1 MKNKLLFVATLLA
14 CASLSRAV
22 PVIDETSIRIGDTP
36 ASNIPTFAATD
47 TPAVTATITDAAVAW
62 VQLVTDAGTTRVY
75 LENSGTQ
82 WTGTMPPTRS
92 GDVVWQIYATDDES
106 QVVTRQVFRY
116 SVTDE
121 LPDARYP
128 ALDTWRGQLTG
139 STTQTL
145 GSWNVRNIR
154 MSRVGQVSL
163 PGSASPSASSQS
175 YIRSSAIAGGV
186 STIYFKARNMD
197 TNTTAVLTFDV
208 MRNAIAIV
216 ESFSIELPSSENT
229 EFVQYAV
236 PIHSS
241 TTLDGSYIFRFRN
254 ATAYPNPDTASQ
266 STIDITDIFIAP
278 MIPDVVIT
286 KESLDYE
293 PGYPSVLDPVTFRI
307 HVANKYANAP
317 AYNLTPKLIWRQE
330 GGAWNTSVM
339 TNVAGRTLQGD
350 GEYAV
355 TITNHV
361 AGSFEYTYQVD
372 FNGYSPTF
380 EISSE
385 ASGAECANIDDFSI
399 FIRDDGMVALDRSPE
414 YHRNFIDNYDNGR
427 NPAYQDYAY
436 DEFGYDNDLSH
447 LFDLYNL
454 NLGYPLAKNDPTF
467 EIPGYYEYNTLQA
480 DEGVRRFRSQF
491 DSFGLAPH
499 DADSDN
505 PSHLEPSYTMQ
516 QVGDYTWQAILY
528 LTNAVDS
535 YFTVTS
541 TYRYVE
547 GAYGFDSRPW
557 YWGEIN
563 QEETAIN
570 PPMSGTVTAYHDDS
584 IPAGADDVRVQLNYD
599 GFLMFR
605 FCTTNGSYQ
614 VRRAAWQ
621 DFNAWQADEDF
632 YSRSFGLY
640 DTQTFQSNLDNRD
653 LSVFGNSPFVDP
665 DETGIEASGD
675 FMLRAYWNGLMGYN
689 AMVFDETKRANPTN
703 YEDVTANKAYRLSTY
718 PRNPGSLETTYM
730 VGGAGRGTFG
740 MRARVSTDDDRLA
753 VYRGTGLTA
762 DSNTYRAVGRANIT
776 SASDGSPSFSVYGYY
791 QDINN
796 YWEGRLTQVRDL
808 RVNANNNSDDSRY
821 RFLVEI
827 RHCQNGVN
835 SVVSSNYTSYG
846 HDLQTAGGYTLSLTL
861 ETSGNTVRPTLHVYQ
876 ESALQDAA
884 APNSTLITLNP
895 NKSYDS
901 TATSGTIAYN
911 LRDCAGEIIPYVF
924 STTEQVIKNGS
935 SSAAYRSVT
944 TSDPGTEWEFLTDS
958 YYGHVNPWTY
968 QDGVNMSP
976 TPTML
981 IRSVPTAYYR
991 IKVYRSGLETSEN
1004 FLAPVPSG
1012 TDDWD
1017 TDWDAYHGHVY
1028 DQVFAVNSFAW
1039 KTVRFPMNFWDDTY
1053 VAIEALHEN
1062 GEGATSSGL
1071 LAVDDLFCDE
1081 WRGITIYDEDFGDS
1095 RNETRSW
1102 IATYAV
1108 ITQEGREGRQ
1118 YELNRTRANPDQEQS
1133 ITTPLLENGVGDLLF
1148 SYTVKTHPV
1157 RFSVDLVSGGGG
1169 SSTPLTTVDA
1179 PVSSESQSLYVP
1191 ALTNMSGRLR
1201 ITMLPIY
1208 DEETGEEIL
1217 GTLLVDNLRATDYP
1231 NTGSSSWEAY
1241 NVLVSPFRN
1250 NPSIKFDGAASQF
1263 ANYRSAVL
1271 NDGYDRDTLQGYSF
1285 DAAAP
1290 HIQTPSIS
1298 TGVGEVS
1305 FWYRASPDNEGRP
1318 ARLVLKVAQSAS
1330 APESE
1335 WRVLTAEDLNP
1346 DAETYLEQLADF
1358 EALQEITTDTW
1369 TYFSAEFYMRDYA
1382 VLRIY
1387 SVVED
1392 DPHNRVMLDNI
1403 LITEP
1408 VRSSIDVGAI
1418 IFDPDIPL
1426 STGDIGCVV
1435 ELVNPRMNP
1444 YDITVYLD
1452 YYVGTNVW
1460 GYENWSSA
1468 PTGRLTFTNM
1478 VDAVTGLEE
1487 RYKFASVSRIP
1498 RLPVDTVVQY
1508 AAIVDYRGTF
1518 ASPVCSETQEPSNNN
1533 YSFSNPEWYE
1543 PVDLNED
1550 FGTSERPVSHFW
1562 VFSVGTNMVFF
1573 HEINTV
1579 RYRSGYPDE
1588 FENQWIELIGPEGA
1602 DISNWTIDVVGADS
1616 SATLWPDLVEYT
1628 VKVDS
1633 GARFQPP
1640 NNALQDKGWGFWVL
1654 GCYNVEGANQELF
1667 PRSVIEQCEAGE
1679 SFDYL
1684 DYPGALVL
1692 KRSMGAYVERL
1703 CWRGNGQGAS
1713 MTAQLEDAGFD
1724 YIGQKNRNFATSW
1737 ALYFEE
1743 DDSGNIV
1750 PAWASN
1756 DNNSVGGYNTAD
1768 EEDWIWSIKGDVA
1781 DVPIPNPPEIAQPA
1795 ITAFRLVDNTTAE
1808 ITFTVKTTNGIALT
1822 DSDYSWY
1829 VDISDDCAFDS
1840 FSYVEITGTSITAPE
1855 DGTEQTVTITV
1866 NLANYAASNNL
1877 FFRIHAYP
1885 ANP

>member
-47 TPAVTATITDAAVAW
+47 TPTVTATITDAAVAW
-62 VQLVTDAGTTRVY
+62 VQLATDAGTTRVY

-128 ALDTWRGQLTG
+128 ALDTWRDQLTG
-139 STTQTL
+139 ETTQTL
-145 GSWNVRNIR
+145 GSWNVRNIQ

-163 PGSASPSASSQS
+163 PGSASASASSQS

-216 ESFSIELPSSENT
+216 QSFSIELPSSENT

-385 ASGAECANIDDFSI
+385 ASGAVCANIDDFSI

-427 NPAYQDYAY
+427 NPAYLDYAY

-491 DSFGLAPH
+491 DSFGLAPR

-505 PSHLEPSYTMQ
+505 PSHLEPSYAMQ

-640 DTQTFQSNLDNRD
+640 DTQTFQSDLDNRD

-703 YEDVTANKAYRLSTY
+703 YEDVTVNKAYRLSTY

-762 DSNTYRAVGRANIT
+762 DSNTYRAVGRAAIT
-776 SASDGSPSFSVYGYY
+776 SASDGFPSFSVYGYY

-808 RVNANNNSDDSRY
+808 RANANNNSDDSRY

-827 RHCQNGVN
+827 RHCQNGVKTRWF
-835 SVVSSNYTSYG
+835 S
-846 HDLQTAGGYTLSLTL
+846 
-861 ETSGNTVRPTLHVYQ
+861 P
-876 ESALQDAA
+876 
-884 APNSTLITLNP
+884 
-895 NKSYDS
+895 
-901 TATSGTIAYN
+901 
-911 LRDCAGEIIPYVF
+911 II
-924 STTEQVIKNGS
+924 
-935 SSAAYRSVT
+935 RLMVT
-944 TSDPGTEWEFLTDS
+944 TCRP
-958 YYGHVNPWTY
+958 PAA
-968 QDGVNMSP
+968 
-976 TPTML
+976 TPC
-981 IRSVPTAYYR
+981 R
-991 IKVYRSGLETSEN
+991 
-1004 FLAPVPSG
+1004 
-1012 TDDWD
+1012 
-1017 TDWDAYHGHVY
+1017 
-1028 DQVFAVNSFAW
+1028 
-1039 KTVRFPMNFWDDTY
+1039 
-1053 VAIEALHEN
+1053 
-1062 GEGATSSGL
+1062 
-1071 LAVDDLFCDE
+1071 
-1081 WRGITIYDEDFGDS
+1081 
-1095 RNETRSW
+1095 
-1102 IATYAV
+1102 
-1108 ITQEGREGRQ
+1108 
-1118 YELNRTRANPDQEQS
+1118 
-1133 ITTPLLENGVGDLLF
+1133 
-1148 SYTVKTHPV
+1148 
-1157 RFSVDLVSGGGG
+1157 
-1169 SSTPLTTVDA
+1169 
-1179 PVSSESQSLYVP
+1179 
-1191 ALTNMSGRLR
+1191 
-1201 ITMLPIY
+1201 
-1208 DEETGEEIL
+1208 
-1217 GTLLVDNLRATDYP
+1217 
-1231 NTGSSSWEAY
+1231 
-1241 NVLVSPFRN
+1241 
-1250 NPSIKFDGAASQF
+1250 
-1263 ANYRSAVL
+1263 
-1271 NDGYDRDTLQGYSF
+1271 
-1285 DAAAP
+1285 
-1290 HIQTPSIS
+1290 
-1298 TGVGEVS
+1298 
-1305 FWYRASPDNEGRP
+1305 
-1318 ARLVLKVAQSAS
+1318 
-1330 APESE
+1330 
-1335 WRVLTAEDLNP
+1335 
-1346 DAETYLEQLADF
+1346 
-1358 EALQEITTDTW
+1358 
-1369 TYFSAEFYMRDYA
+1369 
-1382 VLRIY
+1382 
-1387 SVVED
+1387 
-1392 DPHNRVMLDNI
+1392 
-1403 LITEP
+1403 
-1408 VRSSIDVGAI
+1408 
-1418 IFDPDIPL
+1418 
-1426 STGDIGCVV
+1426 
-1435 ELVNPRMNP
+1435 
-1444 YDITVYLD
+1444 
-1452 YYVGTNVW
+1452 
-1460 GYENWSSA
+1460 
-1468 PTGRLTFTNM
+1468 
-1478 VDAVTGLEE
+1478 
-1487 RYKFASVSRIP
+1487 
-1498 RLPVDTVVQY
+1498 
-1508 AAIVDYRGTF
+1508 
-1518 ASPVCSETQEPSNNN
+1518 
-1533 YSFSNPEWYE
+1533 
-1543 PVDLNED
+1543 
-1550 FGTSERPVSHFW
+1550 
-1562 VFSVGTNMVFF
+1562 
-1573 HEINTV
+1573 
-1579 RYRSGYPDE
+1579 
-1588 FENQWIELIGPEGA
+1588 
-1602 DISNWTIDVVGADS
+1602 
-1616 SATLWPDLVEYT
+1616 
-1628 VKVDS
+1628 
-1633 GARFQPP
+1633 
-1640 NNALQDKGWGFWVL
+1640 
-1654 GCYNVEGANQELF
+1654 
-1667 PRSVIEQCEAGE
+1667 
-1679 SFDYL
+1679 
-1684 DYPGALVL
+1684 
-1692 KRSMGAYVERL
+1692 
-1703 CWRGNGQGAS
+1703 
-1713 MTAQLEDAGFD
+1713 
-1724 YIGQKNRNFATSW
+1724 
-1737 ALYFEE
+1737 
-1743 DDSGNIV
+1743 
-1750 PAWASN
+1750 
-1756 DNNSVGGYNTAD
+1756 
-1768 EEDWIWSIKGDVA
+1768 
-1781 DVPIPNPPEIAQPA
+1781 
-1795 ITAFRLVDNTTAE
+1795 
-1808 ITFTVKTTNGIALT
+1808 
-1822 DSDYSWY
+1822 
-1829 VDISDDCAFDS
+1829 
-1840 FSYVEITGTSITAPE
+1840 
-1855 DGTEQTVTITV
+1855 
-1866 NLANYAASNNL
+1866 
-1877 FFRIHAYP
+1877 
-1885 ANP
+1885 